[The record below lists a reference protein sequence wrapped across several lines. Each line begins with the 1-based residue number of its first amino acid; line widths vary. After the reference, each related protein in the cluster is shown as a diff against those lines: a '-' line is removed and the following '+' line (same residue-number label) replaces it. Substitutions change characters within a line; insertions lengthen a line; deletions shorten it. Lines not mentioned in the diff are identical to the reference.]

1 MHFMEFSAN
10 RSLRDQRRRENA
22 DRISQCARL
31 LTDERGIDGFTMD
44 DLAEAAGV
52 SRRTL
57 FNYYPGKD
65 AAVFGHH
72 DDIPEDL
79 IATFCGGG
87 PTGHLIEDLR
97 LLVHARL
104 ESKDIERSEL
114 AMMRRIMHDNPRLA
128 GVFKHEFEAK
138 GEMFCKL
145 IEAREG
151 DEYDDI
157 RARVIFRVVASLFE
171 MSVDY
176 YVDHPEHELA
186 DLFDRAIHALR
197 SAFA

>member
-1 MHFMEFSAN
+1 MECSAN
-10 RSLRDQRRRENA
+10 ESLRDQRRRETA
-22 DRISQCARL
+22 DRISLCART

-65 AAVFGHH
+65 AAVFGQHE
-72 DDIPEDL
+72 DIPEDL
-79 IATFCGGG
+79 VATFCGGG
-87 PTGHLIEDLR
+87 PTGDLIEDLR
-97 LLVHARL
+97 VLVHARL
-104 ESKDIERSEL
+104 ESKDIDRAEL
-114 AMMRRIMHDNPRLA
+114 AQMRRIMHDNPRLA

-151 DEYDDI
+151 DKYDDI
-157 RARVIFRVVASLFE
+157 RARVVFRAIASLFE
-171 MSVDY
+171 MCLDY
-176 YVDHPEHELA
+176 HLDHPEHELVE
-186 DLFDRAIHALR
+186 LFDRAIHALR
-197 SAFA
+197 SAFV

>member
-1 MHFMEFSAN
+1 MEFSATE
-10 RSLRDQRRRENA
+10 SLRDQRRRETA
-22 DRISQCARL
+22 DRISLCART

-65 AAVFGHH
+65 AAVFGQH

-79 IATFCGGG
+79 IATFCDGG
-87 PTGHLIEDLR
+87 PTGDLIEDLKA
-97 LLVHARL
+97 LVHARI
-104 ESKDIERSEL
+104 ESKDISREEL
-114 AMMRRIMHDNPRLA
+114 ALMRRIMHDNPRLA

-151 DEYDDI
+151 EDYDDI
-157 RARVIFRVVASLFE
+157 RARVVFRAIASLFE
-171 MSVDY
+171 MCLDY
-176 YVDHPEHELA
+176 HLDHPEHELVE
-186 DLFDRAIHALR
+186 LFDRAIHALR
-197 SAFA
+197 SAFV